1 MKNLIKKILKEEVDN
16 ENLQRGVD
24 IMVQF
29 AKTKFPF
36 IVYGKLNPED
46 KTHGK
51 LEIDLYC
58 DVEKVKEFYQSEL
71 KWYYRDGGDKKKLSY
86 PFSILKMSDN
96 MTSDEK
102 YDLYVEIN
110 KSLNL
115 HYESI
120 PEEYRSIDRWG
131 DTEKIYVEHF
141 RFIE

>member
-1 MKNLIKKILKEEVDN
+1 
-16 ENLQRGVD
+16 
-24 IMVQF
+24 
-29 AKTKFPF
+29 
-36 IVYGKLNPED
+36 
-46 KTHGK
+46 
-51 LEIDLYC
+51 
-58 DVEKVKEFYQSEL
+58 
-71 KWYYRDGGDKKKLSY
+71 
-86 PFSILKMSDN
+86 MSDN

-141 RFIE
+141 QFIE